1 MKKILIGTLVGGIIL
16 FTWSFLAWAI
26 LPLHVHTFMH
36 TPAQDTL
43 LQIMADNQFESRAY
57 SMPMADNRQITSFS
71 EEYLASSEAM
81 MKANAGKPMATIYYL
96 KEGYNMGGM
105 TMLRG
110 LLFNLLAS
118 LAICIMLAPAFS
130 VTESFFGRWWLTLVA
145 GLFLN
150 ACGPLIQFNWMAM
163 PWDFTMDMIADNFL
177 NWGITGLWFAFY
189 FKPGR

>member
-1 MKKILIGTLVGGIIL
+1 MKKIMIGSLVGGLIL

-26 LPLHVHTFMH
+26 LPLHVQTFMH

-43 LQIMADNQFESRAY
+43 LQIMADNNFESRAY
-57 SMPMADNRQITSFS
+57 SMPMADNRQISSFS
-71 EEYLASSEAM
+71 EDYRNEAEAL
-81 MKANAGKPMATIYYL
+81 MKASAGKPMATIYYL
-96 KEGYNMGGM
+96 NSGYDMSGM

-118 LAICIMLAPAFS
+118 LAICIMLVQSFS
-130 VTESFFGRWWLTLVA
+130 VTAGFFGRWWLTLVA

-150 ACGPLIQFNWMAM
+150 ASGPLIQFNWMAM
-163 PWDFTMDMIADNFL
+163 PWDFTIDMVADNFL
-177 NWGITGLWFAFY
+177 NWGITGLWFAYY